1 MLNLLPQTEKVFLQ
15 KEKNFKTLL
24 ILGMALLCAL
34 VCFILILLSIN
45 IYIAGQANAKKIVFQ
60 QFEEQIQNS
69 KSREIEDRVKIYN
82 QNIADINSFYNNRI
96 EITELL
102 QRISEILPSD
112 IYLTYFSFNTIE
124 ETIKI
129 EGSDKTEKKLK
140 QEISISG
147 FSPSREKLFEL
158 KEILK
163 SQTDFLEVY
172 FPASAWTK
180 PFDINFSLKFHL

>member
-1 MLNLLPQTEKVFLQ
+1 MLNLLPQTEKAFLQ

-34 VCFILILLSIN
+34 VCFILILLSVK
-45 IYIAGQANAKKIVFQ
+45 IYIAGQANAENIVFE
-60 QFEEQIQNS
+60 QFQKQIQNS
-69 KSREIEDRVKIYN
+69 KSREIEDKIKIYN
-82 QNIADINSFYNNRI
+82 QNIANINSFYNNRN

-102 QRISEILPSD
+102 QRISEILPAD

-124 ETIKI
+124 ETVKI
-129 EGSDKTEKKLK
+129 ENSDKTEKKLK
-140 QEISISG
+140 KEISISG
-147 FSPSREKLFEL
+147 FSPTREKLFEL

-163 SQTDFLEVY
+163 SQTDFHEVY
-172 FPASAWTK
+172 FPASNWTK

>member
-1 MLNLLPQTEKVFLQ
+1 MLNLLPQTEKAFLQ

-34 VCFILILLSIN
+34 VCFILILLSIK
-45 IYIAGQANAKKIVFQ
+45 IYIAGSANAENVVFE
-60 QFEEQIQNS
+60 QFQKQIQNS
-69 KSREIEDRVKIYN
+69 KSREIEDKIKIYN
-82 QNIADINSFYNNRI
+82 QNIANINSFYNNRN

-102 QRISEILPSD
+102 QRISEILPAD

-124 ETIKI
+124 ETVKI
-129 EGSDKTEKKLK
+129 ENSDKTEKKLK
-140 QEISISG
+140 KEISISG
-147 FSPSREKLFEL
+147 FSPFREKLFEL

-163 SQTDFLEVY
+163 SQTDFHEVY
-172 FPASAWTK
+172 FPASNWTK